1 MKIKSGVKPSLPP
14 VPGGTYLAVCV
25 YSIAIGEQLC
35 EFKDKGK
42 SYNNQVML
50 GFELSGVEIEIDGK
64 KEARTLGRTFN
75 IAKSKNSALRK
86 FVGAWQAREFTD
98 EEFLELDT
106 NDLVGKTAMLNVVL
120 NESGEYANIEGVF
133 QIPAGFPQP
142 VPTLPLIRFDMEP
155 WDQAA
160 FEALPEWAQDRVKKS
175 TEWQKEHAPK
185 DAIVAP
191 GSAPGMPLQ
200 GVVNGGQIATAPP
213 LAVPRND
220 GSLVWGAAV
229 AGNAMD
235 GVPGGHALRSAPVGA
250 VGVPVGTAMVGG
262 AVGGT
267 GNPSPTVMVAGAAV
281 DGGTGGVP
289 F

>member
-50 GFELSGVEIEIDGK
+50 GFELQGVTIEIDGK
-64 KEARTLGRTFN
+64 QEPRTLGRTFN

-86 FVGAWQAREFTD
+86 FVGAWEAKEFTD

-106 NDLVGKTAMLNVVL
+106 NDLVGKPAMLNVVL
-120 NESGEYANIEGVF
+120 NESGEYANIESIM
-133 QIPAGFPQP
+133 QIPAGFPIPQA
-142 VPTLPLIRFDMEP
+142 TLPLIRFDMDP

-160 FEALPEWAQDRVKKS
+160 YEKLPEWAQQRIQKS
-175 TEWQKEHAPK
+175 TEWQKNHAPT
-185 DAIVAP
+185 DTIAAAP
-191 GSAPGMPLQ
+191 IAQPVMMPQ
-200 GVVNGGQIATAPP
+200 NFQANMTGQ
-213 LAVPRND
+213 
-220 GSLVWGAAV
+220 AV
-229 AGNAMD
+229 AAAQTWPT
-235 GVPGGHALRSAPVGA
+235 VTPGGAP
-250 VGVPVGTAMVGG
+250 
-262 AVGGT
+262 
-267 GNPSPTVMVAGAAV
+267 
-281 DGGTGGVP
+281 